1 MGKVC
6 LRAVYTMRVP
16 RFRDLDENRPGC
28 TCVRSLEKRPIRFA
42 ILDQPIV
49 PQNRSYLSCTH
60 LIYITHFFF
69 PFFKFQNS
77 QISLSLKISI
87 PKSKRQKIPPV
98 PRFRRTVAPGIKK
111 RVSVSAWSENTILQT
126 GVLGDEHSSGR
137 FERVGP

>member
-1 MGKVC
+1 
-6 LRAVYTMRVP
+6 MRVP

-49 PQNRSYLSCTH
+49 PQNRSYLSCTSH
-60 LIYITHFFF
+60 IYYTFLLSSFLSLN
-69 PFFKFQNS
+69 FKIPN
-77 QISLSLKISI
+77 ISLNIIFLSLKISI

-98 PRFRRTVAPGIKK
+98 PRRIVAPGKNHGIKK